1 MLCVER
7 KSIAHRVRSY
17 RWVSAVTA
25 MADWQRID
33 LPDADVMLQPHWLVP
48 AEADALLAALLST
61 IPWET
66 HRIRLFGRDVA
77 SPRLSC
83 WIGDSGTGYTYSR
96 TRFGPRP
103 WPPALA
109 ALRPRVEAAC
119 QARFKQARFKQARF
133 NQARFNQARFNSVLA
148 NLYRDGNDSMGWHSD
163 DEPELGA
170 QPVIASLSLGAER
183 CFRFRRRL
191 PRGVRQPADTLRL
204 PLPPGSLLCMAGR
217 TQQLYRHDLPKTRV
231 PTAARLNLTFR
242 WVTPGHD

>member
-25 MADWQRID
+25 MADWQRIE
-33 LPDADVMLQPHWLVP
+33 LPGADVMLQPHWLAP
-48 AEADALLAALLST
+48 AEADALLATLLST

-66 HRIRLFGRDVA
+66 HRIRLFGREVA

-96 TRFGPRP
+96 TRFEPRP

-109 ALRPRVEAAC
+109 ALRPRVEVAC
-119 QARFKQARFKQARF
+119 QARFNQGRVK
-133 NQARFNQARFNSVLA
+133 QARFNQARFNSVLA

-191 PRGVRQPADTLRL
+191 PRGVRATPADTLRL
-204 PLPPGSLLCMAGR
+204 PLPHGSLLCMAGR